1 MDSKFD
7 DAALIIIDV
16 QKGFDFDY
24 WGKRNNPQA
33 EENIAKLIALW
44 REKNRRLVFVQHMS
58 NNPKSTLYVGQIG
71 NEYKEIVT
79 PQKDDVLFHKSV
91 HSAFI
96 GTRLEDYLR
105 ENDIKKVVITG
116 IATNFCVST
125 TARMAGDL
133 GFETY
138 VVNDGTACFDKKNFD
153 GSVIDADTV
162 HKVSLANISQEF
174 GTIIN
179 TADIVKSA

>member
-1 MDSKFD
+1 MENKFE

-33 EENIAKLIALW
+33 EENIAKLIANW
-44 REKNRRLVFVQHMS
+44 RKNNRKIIFVQHMS
-58 NNPKSTLYVGQIG
+58 NNPKSTLYPGQVG
-71 NEYKEIVT
+71 NDYKEIVA
-79 PQKDDVLFHKSV
+79 PNKDDVLFHKNV

-96 GTRLEDYLR
+96 GTKLEEYLR
-105 ENDIKKVVITG
+105 ENKIQKVIITG

-138 VVNDGTACFDKKNFD
+138 VVNDGTACFDKKDFD
-153 GSVIDADTV
+153 GSIIPAETV
-162 HKVSLANISQEF
+162 HKVSLANLNQEF
-174 GTIIN
+174 ATIVN
-179 TADIVKSA
+179 TSDLV